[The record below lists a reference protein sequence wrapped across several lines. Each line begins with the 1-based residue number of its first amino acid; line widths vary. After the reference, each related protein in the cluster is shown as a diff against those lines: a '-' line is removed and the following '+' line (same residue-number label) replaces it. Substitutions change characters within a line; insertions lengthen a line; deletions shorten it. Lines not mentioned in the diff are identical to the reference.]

1 MPFYNRNAQVCAQ
14 KDAKNLDQA
23 TETKTVAGE
32 KNRQD
37 TKGLITQF
45 MAYLEREG
53 YDQGTRYLYLIGRLT
68 RLGANLLTLESVK
81 EAIGRQKI
89 KYNTKIQYV
98 YAYNAFA
105 KMLKISWELPKYTQE
120 ENLPFI
126 PEEKELDA
134 LIAFCRSKRMA
145 AYLQCFK

>member
-1 MPFYNRNAQVCAQ
+1 M
-14 KDAKNLDQA
+14 
-23 TETKTVAGE
+23 
-32 KNRQD
+32 
-37 TKGLITQF
+37 
-45 MAYLEREG
+45 
-53 YDQGTRYLYLIGRLT
+53 
-68 RLGANLLTLESVK
+68 GANLLNPESVK

-89 KYNTKIQYV
+89 KDSTKIQYV

-145 AYLQCFK
+145 DYLQCLKETFADPGEALKLR